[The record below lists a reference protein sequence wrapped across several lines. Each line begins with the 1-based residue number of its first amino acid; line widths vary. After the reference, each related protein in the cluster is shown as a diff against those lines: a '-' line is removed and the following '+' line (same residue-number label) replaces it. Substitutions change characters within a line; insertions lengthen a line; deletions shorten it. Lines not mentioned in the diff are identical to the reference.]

1 MSKKPYA
8 ERNLKFETLQLHV
21 GQEQPDPVTGARAVP
36 IYQTSSY
43 VFRNCDHAA
52 ARFGLEDPGEIYG
65 RLGNPTQGVFEQRI
79 AALEGGTA
87 ALAVASGAAAIC
99 YTIQNLAKQ
108 GDHIVSANNIY
119 GGTYNLLA
127 HTLVDYGVTTTFVA
141 PSDYDRIEA
150 SFRENTKALYIE
162 TLGNPNSDVVDIE
175 RLAQIFLELQQ
186 QGANN
191 INLVTAGHF
200 VPQVIDALDRV
211 RHQLHIPVVYN
222 SSGYETVQTL
232 RMLAGYVDVYLP
244 DLKFY
249 SPERSAR
256 YCSAPDYFAVASAA
270 VQEMFAQTGPV
281 QLDSRGI
288 IQRGTIVRHMVMPDG
303 VEDSMDILSWIAE
316 HLPLDDILVSVMSQY
331 TPFYKST
338 DYPEINRR
346 LLPQEYERV
355 LDWMECMG
363 IENGFVQEL
372 SSAKEEYTPDFSLQ
386 GI

>member
-1 MSKKPYA
+1 M
-8 ERNLKFETLQLHV
+8 
-21 GQEQPDPVTGARAVP
+21 
-36 IYQTSSY
+36 
-43 VFRNCDHAA
+43 
-52 ARFGLEDPGEIYG
+52 
-65 RLGNPTQGVFEQRI
+65 
-79 AALEGGTA
+79 GGTLCQRRA
-87 ALAVASGAAAIC
+87 RLRDGLFFRLPAGLRLLPEPHHQRR
-99 YTIQNLAKQ
+99 TFWQE
-108 GDHIVSANNIY
+108 VS
-119 GGTYNLLA
+119 
-127 HTLVDYGVTTTFVA
+127 
-141 PSDYDRIEA
+141 
-150 SFRENTKALYIE
+150 
-162 TLGNPNSDVVDIE
+162 IE

-288 IQRGTIVRHMVMPDG
+288 IQKGTIVRHMVMPDG

-331 TPFYKST
+331 TPFLKVPIIPKST
-338 DYPEINRR
+338 AACCHRNTNGCSTGWSAWASKTALSRSSPLLKRNIPLIFPCKESKLLKPSRKKGNFSHANRH
-346 LLPQEYERV
+346 
-355 LDWMECMG
+355 
-363 IENGFVQEL
+363 
-372 SSAKEEYTPDFSLQ
+372 SSIRKGKNPRCHQL
-386 GI
+386 

>member
-1 MSKKPYA
+1 MKVNKIQTEENKDKTLRHDTESCILEDCSLCP
-8 ERNLKFETLQLHV
+8 RNCHV
-21 GQEQPDPVTGARAVP
+21 DRTAGKTGYCGMDQKVKIARA
-36 IYQTSSY
+36 
-43 VFRNCDHAA
+43 
-52 ARFGLEDPGEIYG
+52 
-65 RLGNPTQGVFEQRI
+65 
-79 AALEGGTA
+79 ALHMWEEPCISGTRG
-87 ALAVASGAAAIC
+87 SGAVFFTGCNLRCCFCQNREIAIG
-99 YTIQNLAKQ
+99 KS
-108 GDHIVSANNIY
+108 G
-119 GGTYNLLA
+119 
-127 HTLVDYGVTTTFVA
+127 
-141 PSDYDRIEA
+141 
-150 SFRENTKALYIE
+150 
-162 TLGNPNSDVVDIE
+162 LGISTV

-288 IQRGTIVRHMVMPDG
+288 IQKGTIVRHMVMPDG

-331 TPFYKST
+331 TPFYKSA